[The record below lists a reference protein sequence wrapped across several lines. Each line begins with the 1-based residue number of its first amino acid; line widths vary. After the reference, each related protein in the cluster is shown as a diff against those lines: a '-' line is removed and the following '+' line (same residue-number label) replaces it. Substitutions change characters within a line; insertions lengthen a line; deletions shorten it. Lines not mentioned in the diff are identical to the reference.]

1 MKMMEA
7 ANLIDG
13 DGLMADLARSARHSS
28 DAYLATARATLLQ
41 FLAQA
46 DYLNRMP
53 LARVSG
59 GFTRNLLFGTKEIS
73 VWAMV
78 WSPGASTPVHDH
90 HCSCCFG
97 LLSGT
102 LRETWYRPISETHA
116 VATIDK
122 IRAPGF
128 VACMMP
134 SGPNL
139 HRMANDGPLEAIS
152 IHVYGY
158 DHRVHQSSVH
168 RTYTVAAA

>member
-1 MKMMEA
+1 MMEA
-7 ANLIDG
+7 ANLING
-13 DGLMADLARSARHSS
+13 EMLVAELARSARSSS
-28 DAYLATARATLLQ
+28 DAYLAMARTTLLR
-41 FLAQA
+41 FLAQPDLLDRTA
-46 DYLNRMP
+46 LTRQ
-53 LARVSG
+53 AGS
-59 GFTRNLLFGTKEIS
+59 FTRNLLFGTEEIS

-78 WSPGASTPVHDH
+78 WSPGACTPVHDH

-102 LRETWYRPISETHA
+102 LRETWYRAISETHA
-116 VATIDK
+116 VATAD
-122 IRAPGF
+122 RVRVPGY

-158 DHRVHQSSVH
+158 DHRVRSSSVH
-168 RTYTVAAA
+168 RTYSVAAA